1 MVKPIIRRYLNPEK
15 RLELEEI
22 KEYVDS
28 LSKLFTSVRTFG
40 DLAETINHINRNE
53 NQQEIEKSIDEIRKT
68 RDNLEEK
75 RRELLEIDA
84 FVDVMF
90 EILKQ
95 TYSEL
100 LFTYQTMKQNF
111 ENFEDKLHHTIL
123 LSLFEKN
130 LLVTKTEYPYC
141 SQQIDS
147 IIEKSFRYTNEN
159 FHYLLN
165 YRKFVELLEGFL
177 EKQNTSSIVKELLVQ
192 CKSKSFL
199 KEFHDIFKRLLPCS
213 YELLE
218 ITEINNRLK
227 HDIYDMIC
235 HGKDNFNDIQNC
247 IRNLVDRVQLH
258 ASIKIDFNL
267 RNVKESLEKIFNSLN
282 QCIMNTTTDEGAIH
296 YIRAYLQTTMMIQ
309 VDYYM
314 NSVAT
319 FRHES

>member
-1 MVKPIIRRYLNPEK
+1 LNPEK

-40 DLAETINHINRNE
+40 DLAETINHINWNE
-53 NQQEIEKSIDEIRKT
+53 NQQEIEKSINEIRKT
-68 RDNLEEK
+68 TDNLEEK

-100 LFTYQTMKQNF
+100 LFTYQTMKKNF

-130 LLVTKTEYPYC
+130 LLVTKNEYPNC
-141 SQQIDS
+141 AQQVDS
-147 IIEKSFRYTNEN
+147 ITEESFKVSRKTKYFFYRKGITRSMQINKSF
-159 FHYLLN
+159 
-165 YRKFVELLEGFL
+165 
-177 EKQNTSSIVKELLVQ
+177 S
-192 CKSKSFL
+192 

-218 ITEINNRLK
+218 ITEINSRLK

-247 IRNLVDRVQLH
+247 ISFLFDRVQLYT
-258 ASIKIDFNL
+258 SIKIDL
-267 RNVKESLEKIFNSLN
+267 DLQNVKESSEKIFNSLN
-282 QCIMNTTTDEGAIH
+282 QCIMNTKTDEGAIH

>member
-147 IIEKSFRYTNEN
+147 IIEKSF
-159 FHYLLN
+159 
-165 YRKFVELLEGFL
+165 RKFVELLEGFL